1 MGRAVADGQPEAGS
15 DGNGGVPAAGGTR
28 PAYGYRLFGL
38 DLRSEIDLAGVAPS
52 ADAPVPDV
60 EIAFGPVAAD
70 EPRPGYSLTAEG
82 TLLSV
87 TKVGR
92 FLIRDGRQIIID
104 PAPAASERN
113 LRLFLLGSAI
123 GALLHQRGL
132 LPLHANAIDLGGRA
146 VAFSG
151 HSGAGKSTIA
161 AWFHDR
167 GHRIL
172 ADDVC
177 VIGFD
182 EAGRPIAYPGIP
194 RLRLWREALE
204 ASGRDAGAY
213 DRSFDDM
220 DKYDV
225 PTATDAS
232 PEPLPLAAIYLLRR
246 AGEEG
251 GDAAIDR
258 LTGVDAVD
266 TLVSNTYRGAYL
278 STIGRTGEHLAA
290 CLRVARAV
298 PIFRAQRLWGFDR
311 FDDQARRLHDHAE
324 SQPLPERR

>member
-1 MGRAVADGQPEAGS
+1 MLASAGES
-15 DGNGGVPAAGGTR
+15 PAWT
-28 PAYGYRLFGL
+28 YRLFGL
-38 DLRSEIDLAGVAPS
+38 DLRSEIDLAGLAPQVES
-52 ADAPVPDV
+52 AEPDV
-60 EIAFGPVAAD
+60 EIGFGQAPEGD
-70 EPRPGYSLTAEG
+70 SPPGYSAIPEG

-87 TKVGR
+87 SKVGR
-92 FLIRDGRQIIID
+92 YLIREGRQILID
-104 PAPAASERN
+104 PAPGASERN

-167 GHRIL
+167 GYSIL

-182 EAGRPIAYPGIP
+182 EAGRALAYPGIP

-213 DRSFDDM
+213 DRSFDDI

-225 PTATDAS
+225 PTGGGTS
-232 PEPLPLAAIYLLRR
+232 LEPLPLAAIYLLRKADE
-246 AGEEG
+246 AGA

-266 TLVSNTYRGAYL
+266 TLMSNTYRGGYL
-278 STIGRTGEHLAA
+278 RTIGRTGDHLAA
-290 CLRVARAV
+290 CLKVARAV
-298 PIFRAQRLWGFDR
+298 PVFRAQRLWGFER
-311 FDDQARRLHDHAE
+311 FDEQAQRLHDHA
-324 SQPLPERR
+324 QGRPVPG

>member
-1 MGRAVADGQPEAGS
+1 MLAQGDSRGASA
-15 DGNGGVPAAGGTR
+15 
-28 PAYGYRLFGL
+28 YRLFGL
-38 DLRSEIDLAGVAPS
+38 DLRSEIGLAGLAP
-52 ADAPVPDV
+52 AVEAGAPDV
-60 EIAFGPVAAD
+60 DVVFGQMPPG
-70 EPRPGYSLTAEG
+70 EHSPGYSAIAEG
-82 TLLSV
+82 TLLMV
-87 TKVGR
+87 PKVGR
-92 FLIRDGRQIIID
+92 YLIRHGREIVIE
-104 PAPAASERN
+104 PAAGASERN

-132 LPLHANAIDLGGRA
+132 LPLHANAINLGGRA

-167 GHRIL
+167 GYPIL

-182 EAGRPIAYPGIP
+182 DSGRALAYPGIP

-225 PTATDAS
+225 PTSGDAKL
-232 PEPLPLAAIYLLRR
+232 EPVPLAAVYLLRKAEDAR
-246 AGEEG
+246 
-251 GDAAIDR
+251 DAAIER
-258 LTGVDAVD
+258 LTGVDAIE
-266 TLVSNTYRGAYL
+266 TLIANTYRGGYL
-278 STIGRTGEHLAA
+278 RSIGRTQEHVAA
-290 CLRVARAV
+290 CLRVVRAV
-298 PIFRAQRLWGFDR
+298 PVFRAKRLWGFEQ
-311 FDDQARRLHDHAE
+311 FDEQALQLHDHACG
-324 SQPLPERR
+324 QPHSS

>member
-1 MGRAVADGQPEAGS
+1 MLDRDEAH
-15 DGNGGVPAAGGTR
+15 PAST
-28 PAYGYRLFGL
+28 YRLFGL
-38 DLRSEIDLAGVAPS
+38 NLRSEIDLAGLAP
-52 ADAPVPDV
+52 AFETAAPDV
-60 EIAFGPVAAD
+60 DIVFGPVPASD
-70 EPRPGYSLTAEG
+70 HTGYRPTEEG

-87 TKVGR
+87 AKVGR
-92 FLIRDGRQIIID
+92 YLIREGRRIVVD
-104 PAPAASERN
+104 PAPGASQRN

-167 GHRIL
+167 GHTIL

-182 EAGRPIAYPGIP
+182 DSGRALAYPGIP

-213 DRSFDDM
+213 ARSFDDT

-225 PTATDAS
+225 PTARDAVA
-232 PEPLPLAAIYLLRR
+232 EPLPLAAIYLLRKADEA
-246 AGEEG
+246 AGEGE
-251 GDAAIDR
+251 IER
-258 LTGVDAVD
+258 LKGIEAVE
-266 TLVSNTYRGAYL
+266 TLVANTYRGGYL
-278 STIGRTGEHLAA
+278 SMIGRTSEHLTA
-290 CLRVARAV
+290 CVRVARAV
-298 PIFRAQRLWGFDR
+298 PVFRAQRLWGFDR
-311 FDDQARRLHDHAE
+311 FDEQARRLSDHAIE
-324 SQPLPERR
+324 QPVPD

>member
-1 MGRAVADGQPEAGS
+1 MLASEERQEAR
-15 DGNGGVPAAGGTR
+15 T
-28 PAYGYRLFGL
+28 YRLFGL
-38 DLRSEIDLAGVAPS
+38 NLRSQIDLAGLAP
-52 ADAPVPDV
+52 AGEDGEPDV
-60 EIAFGPVAAD
+60 EIGFGRVPAG
-70 EPRPGYSLTAEG
+70 EFPPGYCAAPEG
-82 TLLSV
+82 TML
-87 TKVGR
+87 TIAKVGR
-92 FLIRDGRQIIID
+92 YLIREGREIVIE
-104 PAPAASERN
+104 PAAGASQRN

-132 LPLHANAIDLGGRA
+132 LPLHANAIDLGARA

-167 GHRIL
+167 GYPIL

-182 EAGRPIAYPGIP
+182 EGGRAIAYPGIP

-204 ASGRDAGAY
+204 ATGRDAGTY
-213 DRSFDDM
+213 DRSFDGM

-225 PTATDAS
+225 PTASARAR
-232 PEPLPLAAIYLLRR
+232 EPLPLTAIYLLRK
-246 AGEEG
+246 AEEEA

-258 LTGVDAVD
+258 LTGVDAVE

-278 STIGRTGEHLAA
+278 KTIGRTAEHLAA

-298 PIFRAQRLWGFDR
+298 PVFRARRHWGFDQ
-311 FDDQARRLHDHAE
+311 FDEQTRRLHDHATGQ
-324 SQPLPERR
+324 SIPE